1 MDKNTLYWMWFQQ
14 VISQGTSTVP
24 RLLKRFS
31 SIEELYRADRGDYCY
46 VGAPSHILDALC
58 DKSLDNV
65 TALAEQALRY
75 DGWILTPDHP
85 DYPTPFR
92 HLYSIPLVLYGRGL
106 LPHFEALPVIG
117 MVGMR
122 KSSPTGDRIASAI
135 AAGLAAAGCP
145 IISGGAV
152 GIDRAAHEGA
162 LYAGGSTVDVQVCG
176 LDVNYPTKNVYLR
189 ERILDA
195 GGALISEY
203 PPGTEVRQSSFQVR
217 NRLISGLSW
226 GICVVE
232 AGVPSGAL
240 ITARTA
246 RDQGKDVFAVPGN
259 VLSGHSV
266 GCHLLIRD
274 GATLVTNAAEIL
286 QEYQTRCG
294 NMLDE
299 EEALRGE
306 QAFYEHGRIET
317 DRRQRPVLADP
328 SRLFDDGDATPLT
341 PLPNGVSDTCRR
353 VYEALE
359 TKPISVELLCEKTAM
374 PIGEIFSVLTE
385 LEIYGCV
392 RNYPGQQYAK

>member
-14 VISQGTSTVP
+14 VVSQGTSTAS

-46 VGAPSHILDALC
+46 VGAPSHTLDALC

-75 DGWILTPDHP
+75 GGWILTPDHP
-85 DYPTPFR
+85 DYPAPLR
-92 HLYSIPLVLYGRGL
+92 NLYSIPLVLYGRGF

-117 MVGMR
+117 MVGTR
-122 KSSPTGDRIASAI
+122 KSTPNGEKIASAI

-162 LYAGGSTVDVQVCG
+162 LYAGGHTVAVQACG
-176 LDVNYPTKNVYLR
+176 LDVNYPAKNVYMR
-189 ERILDA
+189 ERILDE

-203 PPGTEVRQSSFQVR
+203 PPGTEVGQSSFQVR
-217 NRLISGLSW
+217 NRLISGMSW
-226 GICVVE
+226 GVCVVE
-232 AGVPSGAL
+232 APLRSGAL

-246 RDQGKDVFAVPGN
+246 RDQGKDVFAVPGD
-259 VLSGHSV
+259 VLNGKSD
-266 GCHLLIRD
+266 GCHRLIRD
-274 GATLVTNAAEIL
+274 GAILVTTPAEIL
-286 QEYQTRCG
+286 QEYQIRCG
-294 NMLDE
+294 NTLNE
-299 EEALRGE
+299 EEALRGQ
-306 QAFYEHGRIET
+306 QAFYEHGRAET
-317 DRRQRPVLADP
+317 EHRQTPISADP
-328 SRLFDDGDATPLT
+328 ARLSDDVDTLPLV
-341 PLPNGVSDTCRR
+341 PLPDGVSDTCRR
-353 VYEALE
+353 VYDALE
-359 TKPISVELLCEKTAM
+359 LKPTSVELLYEKTAI

-385 LEIYGCV
+385 LEIYGCI

>member
-14 VISQGTSTVP
+14 VVSQGTSTAP

-46 VGAPSHILDALC
+46 VGAPSDTLNALC
-58 DKSLDNV
+58 DKSLDAV
-65 TALAEQALRY
+65 TSLAEQALRY

-85 DYPTPFR
+85 DYPAPLR
-92 HLYSIPLVLYGRGL
+92 HLYSFPLVLYGRGS
-106 LPHFEALPVIG
+106 LPHFEAIPVIG
-117 MVGMR
+117 MVGTR
-122 KSSPTGDRIASAI
+122 KSTPNGEKVASAI
-135 AAGLAAAGCP
+135 SAGLAAAGCP

-162 LYAGGSTVDVQVCG
+162 LYAGGHTVDVQVCG
-176 LDVNYPTKNVYLR
+176 LDVNYPTQNVYMR
-189 ERILDA
+189 ERILDS

-203 PPGTEVRQSSFQVR
+203 PPGTEVKPSSFQVR

-226 GICVVE
+226 GVCVVE
-232 AGVPSGAL
+232 APLRSGAL

-246 RDQGKDVFAVPGN
+246 RDQGKDVFAVPGD
-259 VLSGHSV
+259 VLSGKSD
-266 GCHLLIRD
+266 GCHRLIRD
-274 GATLVTNAAEIL
+274 GATLVTSAAEIL
-286 QEYQTRCG
+286 QEYQARCG
-294 NMLDE
+294 NTLDE
-299 EEALRGE
+299 EEAMRGQ
-306 QAFYEHGRIET
+306 QAFYEHERVET
-317 DRRQRPVLADP
+317 EHRQIPVSTDPARPFIDV
-328 SRLFDDGDATPLT
+328 DAPPLV

-359 TKPISVELLCEKTAM
+359 TKPISVELLCEKTSI